1 MFTGLVESVGIVKS
15 VRPRGPGRELSI
27 RASSSLLKGASVGD
41 SMAVDGCCQTI
52 VRCDKKSFS
61 VVAVSETL
69 SKTTFGNFTTG
80 TRVNLERPMQADSR
94 LGGHFVLGH
103 VDGVTKV
110 TKISGDDTTK
120 MFWFALPKKSASLV
134 IPVGSIAVNGVSL
147 TVARLTKSAFA
158 VAIIPHTFEHT
169 TFADLEVGS
178 LVNIEYD
185 MLGKYVERI
194 LSVRRP
200 PRK

>member
-1 MFTGLVESVGIVKS
+1 MFTGLVESIGVVKS
-15 VRPRGPGRELSI
+15 VRPRGAGRELSI
-27 RASSSLLKGASVGD
+27 RASSKLLKGISVGD

-69 SKTTFGNFTTG
+69 SKTTLGNFAAG

-110 TKISGDDTTK
+110 TRISGDDTTK
-120 MFWFALPKKSASLV
+120 MFWFALPKKNSSLV

-147 TVARLTKSAFA
+147 TVARLTGNAFA
-158 VAIIPHTFEHT
+158 VAIIPHTFEQT
-169 TFADLEVGS
+169 TFSDLRVES
-178 LVNIEYD
+178 TVNIEYD

-200 PRK
+200 RRK